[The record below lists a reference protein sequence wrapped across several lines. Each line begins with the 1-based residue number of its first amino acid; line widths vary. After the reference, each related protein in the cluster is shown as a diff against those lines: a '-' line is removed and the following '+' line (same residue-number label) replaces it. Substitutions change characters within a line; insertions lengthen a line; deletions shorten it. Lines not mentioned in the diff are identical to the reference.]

1 MKESVFGTDSNLE
14 FHSLR
19 LPSGKRLGVANL
31 LGLDNNQYIVIEASL
46 WVELVKDVLK
56 KPGQL
61 RKATKD
67 KLIDFL
73 CWFATKGLYAE
84 AYTALRGKYTQA
96 DSQALSE
103 WLSARMDGI
112 PVRKKYT
119 TFLAQQGCYKFYHF
133 SNWTNFIYRGLFGMT
148 AKQMKQQWDLVDGDK
163 EIGRNHITD
172 GLNAIAFCEDMVI
185 RI

>member
-1 MKESVFGTDSNLE
+1 MKESVIGTGSVFETL
-14 FHSLR
+14 SLK
-19 LPSGKRLGVANL
+19 LPFGKRLELIQL
-31 LGLDNNQYIVIEASL
+31 LGIDNREYVVIEASL

-73 CWFATKGLYAE
+73 AWFAVKGLYAE

-119 TFLAQQGCYKFYHF
+119 TFLTQQGCYKFYH
-133 SNWTNFIYRGLFGMT
+133 L
-148 AKQMKQQWDLVDGDK
+148 A
-163 EIGRNHITD
+163 
-172 GLNAIAFCEDMVI
+172 
-185 RI
+185 